1 MIKNA
6 LKFTPKGKKIT
17 VTSYFDL
24 FRYLL
29 VVEVIDEGIGIE
41 ADQMDRLFKDFSK
54 VKSSAELNLQGIGL
68 GLTIS
73 KALVE

>member
-6 LKFTPKGKKIT
+6 LKFTPNGKSIT
-17 VTSYFDL
+17 VTCYYDFT
-24 FRYLL
+24 RYILEA
-29 VVEVIDEGIGIE
+29 EVIDEGVGIE
-41 ADQMDRLFKDFSK
+41 PDQLDRLFKDFSK
-54 VKSSAELNLQGIGL
+54 VKSSTELNLQGIGL